1 MISLK
6 THPAISRAMVGAA
19 VGAVLA
25 TLGPIAS
32 TQAPPPSPRAFTY
45 LAPGYTQALVGVAD
59 VGVFAEDQTVAKV
72 LGGVAFAP
80 DGDVWVADCTFT
92 NTKLRRIDVATPL
105 TPVRNSTPSLRSISE
120 PVQTEGGCGLTN
132 HPNGSMYSNAAEGLY
147 QLDVN
152 TGAVIAGPLGQS
164 GNSLGIAV
172 DPVTS
177 HLVYPGA
184 DCHDRLV
191 ASPTTCTLW
200 DFDPASGVTTP
211 FAMFP
216 HIDVPFVDGVY
227 FTPTGSHLFV
237 TNRIAEEVE
246 TTVGLVEVN
255 QLTVVTRPTGP
266 VTLPGT
272 AQIVQHL
279 PMIVEPDGVAFHS
292 VEQFVVTNDEASGTM
307 SRFDFPGGDYSLPP
321 VAYSEIQPVDGGG
334 DPVGPPLRVYG
345 TTFASG
351 GHRGDL
357 TQVGAD
363 GCIYATQG
371 RNFDP
376 ALFGTRFDDGVETI
390 EDSVVRIC
398 AENGGGFEPP
408 PGVRA
413 ENRGRIAGS
422 VYLDLNGNHT
432 IDAADSF
439 LAGVPVDLGGT
450 ITRSASSSAGPLPAY
465 SFADLGPGGYTV
477 AVPPTFE
484 GYALS
489 SATPS
494 GTAATITAAGE
505 DVTGVDFLYEA
516 GRLTG
521 SVYLDTNDSGAIDG
535 GDALLNGVPV
545 QLSGA
550 ASASMLSSGGPV
562 PTYSFPGLPGGDYQV
577 SVPPTFH
584 GYRLDSVTPAT
595 RTLTPGGVVS
605 NVDFLY
611 VRGKVSGFAFVDT
624 NSNGVM
630 DQGEPPL
637 ANVTIS
643 GPGGANRSTGTD
655 GSYSYLGLA
664 AGSFDVSASSPASG
678 YALSTQSPL
687 SVAVAA
693 GSHVERVNF
702 GYRPGVLSGFAYIDS
717 NLNGTKDPGES
728 GLGNVGIALSTG
740 GSASTGANGAYA
752 FNELVGQSYTL
763 AAPSSAFGYVLVTP
777 PTLTATLPAG
787 QTIADLNFGYAA
799 PPPPVAFV
807 TYTQGG
813 WGAPPNGNN
822 PGMVLQTN
830 FSTVYNACPSK
841 TVSPT
846 TAANSCVT
854 IGIAGE
860 TGRFFLRFT
869 TSTAVMNFLPAGG
882 APKALKASANNPTS
896 SAAGVFAGQ
905 VLAVQL
911 AVNFSN
917 AGVITPGL
925 ASLKVA
931 SGHPLAGQT
940 VSQVLAIAN
949 RVLGGDLSVLPP
961 GMSISAL
968 NDAMARINENFDN
981 GTTNN
986 GFLVP

>member
-6 THPAISRAMVGAA
+6 THPAISRAMGGAA

-72 LGGVAFAP
+72 FGGVAFAP

-92 NTKLRRIDVATPL
+92 NTKLRRIDVATAL

-292 VEQFVVTNDEASGTM
+292 VEQFVVTNNEASGTM

-321 VAYSEIQPVDGGG
+321 AAYSEIQPVDGGG

-376 ALFGTRFDDGVETI
+376 TLFGTRFDDGVETS

-408 PGVRA
+408 PGVRH

-422 VYLDLNGNHT
+422 VYLDVNGNHS

-450 ITRSASSSAGPLPAY
+450 VTRSAASTAGPVPAY
-465 SFADLGPGGYTV
+465 SFAELGPGGYSV
-477 AVPPTFE
+477 SVPSTFA

-489 SATPS
+489 ATTPS
-494 GTAATITAAGE
+494 GIAATITPAGE
-505 DVTGVDFLYEA
+505 QITGVDFLYEA

-521 SVYLDTNDSGAIDG
+521 SVYLDTNDSGVIDE
-535 GDALLNGVPV
+535 GDAFLSGVPV
-545 QLSGA
+545 QLAGA
-550 ASASMLSSGGPV
+550 GSASSLSSGGPA
-562 PTYSFPGLPGGDYQV
+562 PAYSFPGLAGGDYQV
-577 SVPPTFH
+577 SVPPTFG
-584 GYRLDSVTPAT
+584 GYRLDSITPAR
-595 RTLTPGGVVS
+595 RTLAAGGVVS
-605 NVDFLY
+605 QVDFLY

-624 NSNGVM
+624 NNNGVM

-637 ANVTIS
+637 ANVTIT
-643 GPGGANRSTGTD
+643 GPGGANRSTAAD
-655 GSYSYLGLA
+655 GSYSYVGLA
-664 AGSFDVSASSPASG
+664 AGSFDVRASSPVS
-678 YALSTQSPL
+678 
-687 SVAVAA
+687 
-693 GSHVERVNF
+693 
-702 GYRPGVLSGFAYIDS
+702 
-717 NLNGTKDPGES
+717 
-728 GLGNVGIALSTG
+728 
-740 GSASTGANGAYA
+740 
-752 FNELVGQSYTL
+752 
-763 AAPSSAFGYVLVTP
+763 GYVLSTASPLQVTVGEGASVEHVDFGYQAPTP
-777 PTLTATLPAG
+777 PPA
-787 QTIADLNFGYAA
+787 
-799 PPPPVAFV
+799 AFV

-830 FSTVYNACPSK
+830 FNTVYNTCPSK
-841 TVSPT
+841 TASPT
-846 TAANSCVT
+846 TTATSCVT
-854 IGIAGE
+854 IGIVGE

-961 GMSISAL
+961 GMSIAAL